1 MCRPS
6 VHSTAS
12 YHFSSHNPP
21 ESIVAYLLVQSTNNT
36 KSTKQIRRSITQQQT
51 DKVSQSHTC
60 LLVLLIPCRGREEA
74 MYHWVRGRIHLTHE
88 AHHTT
93 LFGQLHLA
101 TAMQLTECQL
111 KIESLNQPM
120 RTSRMNWCC
129 YVQSTWV
136 YHAWKL
142 SWQVEIMGLIGRDT
156 ALADVG
162 NQSIVEISSR
172 AKQSFEWWWW
182 WCNLDADSLRRNTN
196 LRCIE
201 GLIVSHKQGMGR
213 FAPSSFWPTL
223 LMALS
228 MKRPM
233 TMISIQNWTEELSC
247 SVSE

>member
-12 YHFSSHNPP
+12 YHSSSHNPP

-51 DKVSQSHTC
+51 DKVSQSQTC

-74 MYHWVRGRIHLTHE
+74 MYHWVRGRIHLTQK

-120 RTSRMNWCC
+120 RTSRMHWCC

-156 ALADVG
+156 ALADG
-162 NQSIVEISSR
+162 WQPIHRWNIFTCEAIVWMMMMMMM
-172 AKQSFEWWWW
+172 QP
-182 WCNLDADSLRRNTN
+182 WCRLVETKHQLGSLSQA
-196 LRCIE
+196 
-201 GLIVSHKQGMGR
+201 GDG
-213 FAPSSFWPTL
+213 TL
-223 LMALS
+223 CA
-228 MKRPM
+228 
-233 TMISIQNWTEELSC
+233 
-247 SVSE
+247 